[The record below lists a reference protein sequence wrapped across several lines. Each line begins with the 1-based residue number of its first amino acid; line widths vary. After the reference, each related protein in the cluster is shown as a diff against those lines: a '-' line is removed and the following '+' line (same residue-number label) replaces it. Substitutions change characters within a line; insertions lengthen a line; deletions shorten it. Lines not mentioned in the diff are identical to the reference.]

1 MVKKVN
7 EALDLLHRQHTPDGR
22 KDYRKFKNRMNQF
35 AWSDTMREKDI
46 PYSERACK
54 DMIMSILAN
63 EGDFYMSYNDA
74 WDLIMNNPYM
84 EDIIDEMGF
93 DAVSNIADIM
103 ILNFVD
109 DPDVPLDESYDR
121 SEEIA
126 RKYFVSLNKE
136 KERGYTRYFILND
149 GYFVKDIIADNDK
162 EAKQKFNKLLM
173 DCDNVWDLMG

>member
-7 EALDLLHRQHTPDGR
+7 EALDLVHRKHTPDGR
-22 KDYRKFKNRMNQF
+22 KDYKKFKQRLPYNRFYDDEN
-35 AWSDTMREKDI
+35 DTYLEQN
-46 PYSERACK
+46 CK

-63 EGDFYMSYNDA
+63 EGDFNMSYNDA
-74 WDLIMNNPYM
+74 WDLIMNHPYM
-84 EDIIDEMGF
+84 KDIIDEMGF
-93 DAVSNIADIM
+93 DAVSDIADIM

-109 DPDVPLDESYDR
+109 DPDVPLDESYDH

-149 GYFVKDIIADNDK
+149 GYFVKDIIADSDK
-162 EAKQKFNKLLM
+162 EAKQKFYQLLSN
-173 DCDNVWDLMG
+173 CDDVWDLMG